1 MEKPKVLIH
10 KTMRQTGILLFW
22 LLLWQMAS
30 MAIQNNILFVGPADV
45 LTALFRQVGTSDF
58 WKTLGFSLS
67 RICLGFLSAFFIAIF
82 LAALAYRFSFFKE
95 LFTPIILLAKSVPV
109 ASFVI
114 LALIWMG
121 SKNLSVFI
129 AFVVV
134 LPMIY
139 AATLSGLYSTDSKL
153 LEMAH
158 IFRLTFFKKIKLL
171 YLPALI
177 PYLKSSVNTAL
188 GMSIKSG
195 VAAEV
200 IGVPDFSIGEKL
212 YTAKIYLSTA
222 DLFAWTLVIILVSW
236 LFEKLFLRLIELI
249 NPVKSSSA
257 EVTS

>member
-1 MEKPKVLIH
+1 
-10 KTMRQTGILLFW
+10 
-22 LLLWQMAS
+22 
-30 MAIQNNILFVGPADV
+30 
-45 LTALFRQVGTSDF
+45 
-58 WKTLGFSLS
+58 
-67 RICLGFLSAFFIAIF
+67 
-82 LAALAYRFSFFKE
+82 
-95 LFTPIILLAKSVPV
+95 
-109 ASFVI
+109 
-114 LALIWMG
+114 
-121 SKNLSVFI
+121 
-129 AFVVV
+129 
-134 LPMIY
+134 
-139 AATLSGLYSTDSKL
+139 
-153 LEMAH
+153 

-249 NPVKSSSA
+249 NPVKSSSG